1 MPAPSYCAEHSQTET
16 KLTCGKCETAICPLC
31 MVHAPVGV
39 RCRSCA
45 KMKPLPTFEV
55 GRGYMTRAIVAGVI
69 LAVAGSRI
77 VSLILAFVVRL
88 PYLNFIA
95 LLGLGYLIGEGI
107 SLVVNRKRGRT
118 LRYVAGGSVL
128 LAYTIMAFFGLT
140 VSLLGLL
147 ALALSA
153 YVAVNRL

>member
-1 MPAPSYCAEHSQTET
+1 MPAPSYCGEHPQTET
-16 KLTCGKCETAICPLC
+16 KLRCGKCETLICPLC

-55 GRGYMTRAIVAGVI
+55 GAGFMTRAIVAGVI
-69 LAVAGSRI
+69 LAVAGSLI

-107 SLVVNRKRGRT
+107 S